1 MSSEALF
8 SEYARYY
15 DLLYRDK
22 DYGAEANYVNR
33 LIQQWSPGA
42 KTVLELGAGT
52 GKHASLLADL
62 GYVVHGIERSE
73 EMLADAVRRVEVKK
87 KLDPSWVSA
96 SFSLGDI
103 RSARVSRSFQ
113 SVISLFHVMS
123 YQVTNDDLLAAFK
136 TAREHLAT
144 GGAFIFDVWYGPT
157 VLTDRPVVRVKRMA
171 DAQIDVTRLAE
182 PVMRPNENVVE
193 VNYHVFIRNKSS
205 GVVSET
211 KEKHL
216 MRYLFKPEIEAF
228 AVASGFVLQHCEEW
242 MSAKTLGFDTW
253 GACFVLRAV

>member
-1 MSSEALF
+1 MSADSLF

-15 DLLYRDK
+15 DLLYKDK

-73 EMLADAVRRVEVKK
+73 EMLIDAKRRVKEHKE
-87 KLDPSWVSA
+87 LDPLWNA
-96 SFSLGDI
+96 PSFSLGDI
-103 RSARVSRSFQ
+103 RSARVSQTFDA
-113 SVISLFHVMS
+113 VISLFHVMS

-136 TAREHLAT
+136 TAREHLAA
-144 GGAFIFDVWYGPT
+144 GGVFLFDVWYGPT

-171 DAQIDVTRLAE
+171 DAQIEVTRLAE
-182 PVMRPNENVVE
+182 PVMRPNDNVVE

-211 KEKHL
+211 KESHL
-216 MRYLFKPEIEAF
+216 MRYLFMPEIEAF
-228 AVASGFVLQHCEEW
+228 AEASGFVLQHCEEW
-242 MSAKTLGFDTW
+242 MSAKALGFDTW